1 MRRRSDFQFDT
12 IPEAIEDIKNGKMV
26 IVVDDEDRENEGD
39 FLMAA
44 EMVTT
49 EAINFMVTHGR
60 GLVCAPLTKS
70 IAEKF
75 NLTHMVTHGADPDE
89 ANFTISIDH
98 KRLTTTGISAADRA
112 NTIRELTKENSKPL
126 DFRRPGHIFPLLAV
140 DGGVLRRAGHT
151 EAAIDLARLAG
162 LKPIGIICE
171 IMKENGEMARVPDLI
186 EMAKRF
192 EMKFITIKDL
202 IAYRNDN
209 ESLVKEVMDINM
221 PTMYGDFKL
230 RAFEESLTGDIHLA
244 LTKGKWESDEPVL
257 TRVHSS
263 NLIGDIFGARNSDTS
278 EQLHQAMIQVEREGK
293 GVVLYM
299 NRNQRGS
306 VLVNQLKT
314 LKLMQEGNFEGE
326 EVEEENNNPKK
337 GDSRDYGIG
346 AQILRTLGI
355 RKLRL
360 LTNNPVKR
368 VGIGSFGLEIV
379 EQVPIDNKVNF
390 LNKKPAAAFENE

>member
-1 MRRRSDFQFDT
+1 MEEAFRFNT
-12 IPEAIEDIKNGKMV
+12 ITEAIQDIKNGKMV

-44 EMVTT
+44 ELVTT

-60 GLVCAPLTKS
+60 GLVCAPVTKD
-70 IAEKF
+70 IAQKF
-75 NLTHMVTHGADPDE
+75 KLTHMVTEGADPDE

-112 NTIRELTKENSKPL
+112 NTIRELTSDDAKPV
-126 DFRRPGHIFPLLAV
+126 DFRRPGHVFPLLAV
-140 DGGVLRRAGHT
+140 EGGVLRRAGHT
-151 EAAIDLARLAG
+151 EAAVDLARLSG

-171 IMKENGEMARVPDLI
+171 IMNENGDMARVPDLI
-186 EMAKRF
+186 KMAKEF
-192 EMKFITIKDL
+192 DMKLITIKDL

-209 ESLVKEVMDINM
+209 ESLVHEVMDIKM

-230 RAFEESLTGDIHLA
+230 RAFEENLSGDIHLA
-244 LTKGKWESDEPVL
+244 LTKGTWAKDEPVL

-278 EQLHQAMIQVEREGK
+278 EQLHQAMLQVEREGK

-314 LKLMQEGNFEGE
+314 LKLMQEGNFETE
-326 EVEEENNNPKK
+326 EEENNNPKK

-346 AQILRTLGI
+346 AQILRALGI

-360 LTNNPVKR
+360 LSNNPVKR
-368 VGIGSFGLEIV
+368 IGINSFGLEIV
-379 EQVPIDNKVNF
+379 EQVPIEHSFNF
-390 LNKKPAAAFENE
+390 ATGKYKLEKES